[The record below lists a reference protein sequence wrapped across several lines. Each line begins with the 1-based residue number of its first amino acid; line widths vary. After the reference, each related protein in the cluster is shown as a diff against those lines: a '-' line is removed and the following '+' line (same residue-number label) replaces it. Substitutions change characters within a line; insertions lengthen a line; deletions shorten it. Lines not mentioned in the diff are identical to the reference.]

1 MIVTKTLL
9 KIFSVRELKYLQRMG
24 HIRIACLCLTHQ
36 SHRARSPHFI
46 KWWEYVTVITIILYA
61 IGALAFFLL
70 AILDRS
76 ANFGEDNV
84 LIIMGIV
91 LVVYMIIGVICT
103 KYGLKSVEKSHII
116 ICGVIHFLL
125 FNAITGLILL
135 LEASKIQDD
144 YL

>member
-1 MIVTKTLL
+1 MK
-9 KIFSVRELKYLQRMG
+9 KIAK
-24 HIRIACLCLTHQ
+24 IIN
-36 SHRARSPHFI
+36 
-46 KWWEYVTVITIILYA
+46 VITIILYS

-70 AILDRS
+70 AILNTP
-76 ANFGEDNV
+76 ANFGGDSI

-91 LVVYMIIGVICT
+91 LVVYIIIGVICT
-103 KYGLKSVEKSHII
+103 KYGLKSVEKSHLII
-116 ICGVIHFLL
+116 WGVIHFLL